1 MATLDAT
8 GVVLGTT
15 QTGPF
20 GEVLA
25 SSTINTVTPANTVSG
40 GTFSYVGQHEKL
52 EESKLV
58 IAPIQMGARVY
69 IPGLG
74 RFLSVDPVQGGTP
87 NPYVYP
93 DDPVNDFDLDG
104 TFSFKKA
111 MRYMSYANPLIAY
124 NGLACGAISAIR
136 GKGFARGYDAGV
148 SASWTAAS
156 VVLAGPAVS
165 AAKSVASRGLNLAL
179 SKGGVYITITTKW
192 KLYVGQTNN
201 FVRRAAEHAR
211 KNKISIHMP
220 RIKIPIPSQAGR
232 DRVEGAVYRLLGG
245 KRAPWLENKVR
256 PPTRR
261 R

>member
-1 MATLDAT
+1 
-8 GVVLGTT
+8 
-15 QTGPF
+15 
-20 GEVLA
+20 
-25 SSTINTVTPANTVSG
+25 
-40 GTFSYVGQHEKL
+40 
-52 EESKLV
+52 
-58 IAPIQMGARVY
+58 MGARVY
-69 IPGLG
+69 IPCLG

-165 AAKSVASRGLNLAL
+165 AAKSVAVRVNQKLLQRAGTYISKTFNGNRARVSLNKTTHLDLKGTAHFVKGIGKYIPTPHVKMITMGLRGP
-179 SKGGVYITITTKW
+179 
-192 KLYVGQTNN
+192 
-201 FVRRAAEHAR
+201 
-211 KNKISIHMP
+211 IS
-220 RIKIPIPSQAGR
+220 
-232 DRVEGAVYRLLGG
+232 V
-245 KRAPWLENKVR
+245 NVR
-256 PPTRR
+256 PAKWRDMYKAVRILNRR
-261 R
+261 